1 MPVLSFPTYGLAFF
15 VNFTF
20 VKRFSVILVLM
31 VLLAILQGSFAQAQG
46 YRDNTKY
53 DNLSHLC
60 VRAFAQDSLGN
71 MWIGTLAGLDKYN
84 GYEFE
89 YFKHD
94 PADTCSIRN
103 DFVFSLLMDGDN
115 LLVGTAMGV
124 DCLNVRLGR
133 ISRIPGPTCP
143 VYQLFK
149 DHTGA
154 VRIASVE
161 GLGLLD
167 KVSGQISYRND
178 WGEINRIWEDSY
190 GRLWLGTPTGLALED
205 GNARYSLPGERQV
218 FCCHPISED
227 LWWLGTDKGI
237 VLFNPVT
244 GSSSMPDNLIP
255 ASSPLQKGRI
265 NFISEVAPSKLL
277 IGTAIAGVWQ
287 YDLISHS
294 LENCHSDRF
303 NPNDVSEIT
312 CCYRDFQGN
321 TWIGS
326 YEKGF
331 VIAGKQSDYFNENTD
346 LTKPLANKFVTRVV
360 EDERGSL
367 WIADRYGYL
376 YSYSRPE
383 GFRNIDL
390 SGFKPAGG
398 DYLECLFI
406 DSRGRFWLAFEKS
419 LCLAAVRGGRAF
431 KLASFPLDHVR
442 SIREDNDGTVWLGA
456 WSGLYKYTTR
466 DSEPQKIDI
475 NPALNITDILPM
487 DNGEIWFS
495 SHGWSVFKMKDDI
508 IDGLALPDEGLDV
521 GRYCITMKRDSKNRI
536 WLGSYGY
543 GLLCLDGDKVVKINE
558 EDGLPDSNV
567 LSFQE
572 DLSGNIWVSTFHGI
586 ARIDLPK
593 GDSSAM
599 ILTFPGRQYHEKSGC
614 RTASGQ
620 VYFGGNHGLTFF
632 DPKSFSAGH
641 PAPTIHLE
649 DLKIWGQS
657 VRPGDANSVLKLDIA
672 YTDRISLNHKQ
683 RSFSLDFAGND
694 FFSSNNLTY
703 KYRLAGFDKDWVDA
717 GTYRRAS
724 YSNLQP
730 GDYTFEAVAIGEDG
744 TQSPLPARLK
754 IHIKQLPWFSWW
766 ALLAYFLLI
775 FAIAWVLIRS
785 AMHARLAREHAEM
798 ERKEKEREKEMS
810 QMKTIFFTNISHEL
824 RTPLTLIS
832 APLEKL
838 LAKPSLDTETTSLL
852 EGIHR
857 NSSRMLM
864 LINQLMDFTKIENG
878 VYFLGVRYT
887 DIMAILKETVSSFSF
902 LAEKQGL
909 KLLFTPHDA
918 SQMIWA
924 DEDKIV
930 KIMDNLLSN
939 AIKHTPQGGTI
950 EVTTALLKEAP
961 QYGLE
966 ADEGYLEVSVL
977 DTGCGVPADQ
987 LDQLFVRYRQLDG
1000 SEGRRP
1006 DYSGNGIGLHYTQNM
1021 VEKHHGKIVANL
1033 RPAGGMDFSFVL
1045 PLRDVY
1051 SGSEK
1056 VIGNLSASSA
1066 AEPAAVNI
1074 PSEKPEAH
1082 TLMVVED
1089 NAELREFLV
1098 GLLGSDYKVLQ
1109 APDGDKAWDSLT
1121 RNHTDLV
1128 VSDVIMPGISGYELC
1143 AKIKQSPSLCH
1154 LPVVLLTAKTS
1165 HQEQMEGLEN
1175 GADAYICKP
1184 FHADLLMMTIRNL
1197 LRAKDVMRQY
1207 FSQPGISRE
1216 NIIEVD
1222 MPASD
1227 KPFLDKLTAIM
1238 AANLSNPELNIDS
1251 LAREMGYSRTAFY
1264 LKVKRLTS
1272 TAPNDLVRNYRF
1284 KAAAEAIRSSQE
1296 SLSDIAEHTGF
1307 GSYSY
1312 FSKAFKKHFGV
1323 SPKEYRTK
1331 D

>member
-1 MPVLSFPTYGLAFF
+1 MLVVLAATLPCNVA
-15 VNFTF
+15 
-20 VKRFSVILVLM
+20 R
-31 VLLAILQGSFAQAQG
+31 AQG

-89 YFKHD
+89 YFQHNPVD
-94 PADTCSIRN
+94 SCSISS

-115 LLVGTAMGV
+115 LLIGTGMGV
-124 DCLNVRLGR
+124 DCRNVRTGR

-143 VYQLFK
+143 VYRLFK
-149 DHTGA
+149 DHTGNI
-154 VRIASVE
+154 RIASVD

-167 KVSGQISYRND
+167 KASGEISYRSD
-178 WGEINRIWEDSY
+178 WGEINNMWEDSY
-190 GRLWLGTPTGLALED
+190 GRLWLGTLKGLALED
-205 GNARYSLPGERQV
+205 GSARYSLPGDRQV
-218 FCCHPISED
+218 FCCHTISEET
-227 LWWLGTDKGI
+227 WWLGTDKGI

-244 GSSSMPDNLIP
+244 GHSSLPDNLIP

-265 NFISEVAPSKLL
+265 NFITEVAPSKLL

-287 YDLISHS
+287 YDLVTHS
-294 LENCHSDRF
+294 LENSHCDRF
-303 NPNDVSEIT
+303 NPNNASEIT
-312 CCYRDFQGN
+312 CCYKDSQGN

-331 VIAGKQSDYFNENTD
+331 VITGKQSDYFNENAA
-346 LTKPLANKFVTRVV
+346 LSAPLDDKFVTRVV
-360 EDERGSL
+360 EDDSGTL

-376 YSYSRPE
+376 YSYSPSE

-390 SGFKPAGG
+390 GGVKPAGG
-398 DYLECLFI
+398 DYLECIFI
-406 DSRGRFWLAFEKS
+406 DSKGRFWLAFEKS
-419 LCLAAVRGGRAF
+419 LCLATVRSGRAY
-431 KLASFPLDHVR
+431 KLTSFPLDHVR
-442 SIREDNDGTVWLGA
+442 SIREDAGGSIWMGA
-456 WSGLYKYTTR
+456 WSGLYIYGPTAR
-466 DSEPQKIDI
+466 EPEKINI

-487 DNGEIWFS
+487 DNGEIWYS
-495 SHGWSVFKMKDDI
+495 AHGWTVFKMKD
-508 IDGLALPDEGLDV
+508 GLVSGLDLPEEDRDV

-536 WLGSYGY
+536 WLGSYGN
-543 GLLCLDGDKVVKINE
+543 GMLCLDGGNVVRINA
-558 EDGLPDSNV
+558 EDGLPDSNI

-593 GDSSAM
+593 GDSTAM
-599 ILTFPGRQYHEKSGC
+599 ILSFPGRQYHEKSGC

-620 VYFGGNHGLTFF
+620 IFFGGNHGLTFF
-632 DPKSFSAGH
+632 DPKSFASGH

-657 VRPGDANSVLKLDIA
+657 VQPSDEGSVLKQDIA

-703 KYRLAGFDKDWVDA
+703 KYRLTGFDKDWVDA

-724 YSNLQP
+724 YSNLRP

-744 TQSPLPARLK
+744 TQSPKPARLQ
-754 IHIKQLPWFSWW
+754 IHIKQVPWFSWW
-766 ALLAYFLLI
+766 AILAYLLLLS
-775 FAIAWVLIRS
+775 AIAWVLIRS

-838 LAKPSLDTETTSLL
+838 MAKPDLDAETSTLL
-852 EGIHR
+852 EGMHR

-878 VYFLGVRYT
+878 VYSLGVRYA
-887 DIMAILKETVSSFSF
+887 DIIGILKDTVASFSF
-902 LAEKQGL
+902 LAEKRGIN
-909 KLLFTPHDA
+909 LLFSPHEA
-918 SQMIWA
+918 SHMLWT

-939 AIKHTPQGGTI
+939 ALKHTPEGGTV
-950 EVTTALLKEAP
+950 EVRTAFLKEAP

-966 ADEGYLEVSVL
+966 PDDGYLEVSVL

-987 LDQLFVRYRQLDG
+987 LDQLFVRYRQIEG
-1000 SEGRRP
+1000 SRP
-1006 DYSGNGIGLHYTQNM
+1006 DYSGNGIGLHYTLNM

-1033 RPAGGMDFSFVL
+1033 RPTGGMAFSFVL
-1045 PLRDVY
+1045 PQGDVY
-1051 SGSEK
+1051 SDGEK
-1056 VIGNLSASSA
+1056 VIGNLSATSVA
-1066 AEPAAVNI
+1066 APAAADI
-1074 PSEKPEAH
+1074 TTEKPEAH

-1098 GLLGSDYKVLQ
+1098 GLLGGEYRVLQ
-1109 APDGDKAWDSLT
+1109 APDGDKAWEILQH
-1121 RNHTDLV
+1121 NHTDLV
-1128 VSDVIMPGISGYELC
+1128 ISDVIMPGISGYELC
-1143 AKIKQSPSLCH
+1143 AKIKESTLLCY
-1154 LPVVLLTAKTS
+1154 LPVILLTAKTS
-1165 HQEQMEGLEN
+1165 HQEQMEGLES

-1207 FSQPGISRE
+1207 FSQPGVSRE
-1216 NIIEVD
+1216 NIIDVD

-1238 AANLSNPELNIDS
+1238 AANLSNPDLNIDM
-1251 LAREMGYSRTAFY
+1251 LAREMGFSRTAFY

-1284 KAAAEAIRSSQE
+1284 KAAAEAIKASQE
-1296 SLSDIAEHTGF
+1296 SLSDIAERTGF

-1312 FSKAFKKHFGV
+1312 FSKAFKKHFGI
-1323 SPKEYRTK
+1323 SPKEYRQQQ
-1331 D
+1331 